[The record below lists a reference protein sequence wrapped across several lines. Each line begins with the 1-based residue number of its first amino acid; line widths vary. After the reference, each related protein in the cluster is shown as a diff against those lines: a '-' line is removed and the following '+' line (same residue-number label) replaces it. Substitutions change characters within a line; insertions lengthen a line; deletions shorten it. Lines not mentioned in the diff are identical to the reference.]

1 MYKTTT
7 QLIAVAWL
15 AILAILFNA
24 LMPAVSHAISFSSA
38 TPAQVEVCTA
48 MGMEMIPMPALPNG
62 TTNETDKPPSD
73 KLLKSMTHC
82 AYCATHAGAFGLAPA
97 ATSVFA
103 VLGGHDDFPP
113 LYYQAA
119 RTLIPWLLAQSRAP
133 PFLA

>member
-24 LMPAVSHAISFSSA
+24 LMPAVSHAISVSPA

-48 MGMEMIPMPALPNG
+48 MGMEMMTMPVLPNG
-62 TTNETDKPPSD
+62 ENGVPSD

-97 ATSVFA
+97 ATGVFA

-119 RTLIPWLLAQSRAP
+119 RTLFPWLLAQSRAP